1 MNYLK
6 KNLGNSRLL
15 PNDIM
20 RLVYEYAD
28 PLQAMRKQIENAD
41 YDLDEIMY
49 QRMKKYL
56 VEHLILDYYILQ
68 DDSGE
73 DVIFLNENNIN
84 DRKLKDAILNYH
96 GGYKKLFLWRHKR
109 QQSICGLIHPSQNIM
124 DLEDCLNYVDKN
136 ITKNIHNYTH
146 YPIDGIY
153 PHDGNLSKYYIRE
166 LYKVWV
172 TI

>member
-15 PNDIM
+15 PAEIM

-28 PLQAMRKQIENAD
+28 PMFAVIKQIETAD

-56 VEHLILDYYILQ
+56 KIHLILDYYFLQ
-68 DDSGE
+68 NDSG
-73 DVIFLNENNIN
+73 DVISLNENNID
-84 DRKLKDAILNYH
+84 DRNLKNAILNYY
-96 GGYKKLFLWRHKR
+96 GGYKDVVLGRNIIKIKE
-109 QQSICGLIHPSQNIM
+109 QMICGLNYYQKIM
-124 DLEDCLNYVDKN
+124 DLENCLNYVDKN

-146 YPIDGIY
+146 YP
-153 PHDGNLSKYYIRE
+153 PNGNVSKYYIRE
-166 LYKVWV
+166 LFAMWR